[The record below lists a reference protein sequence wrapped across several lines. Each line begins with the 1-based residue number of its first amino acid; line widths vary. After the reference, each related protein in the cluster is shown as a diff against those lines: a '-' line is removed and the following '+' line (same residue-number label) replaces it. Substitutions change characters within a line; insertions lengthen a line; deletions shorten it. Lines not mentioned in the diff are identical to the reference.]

1 MLGII
6 LCGGKSLR
14 MGADKGLMNYKDK
27 IWAESAAEKLSTLG
41 ISSVFSVNS
50 TQQQTYGA
58 YFGKEKLVVDQ
69 PNLRING
76 PLLGVLSA
84 HLLNEEEDLFLL
96 ACDLILMDSRL
107 LKLLFSSSITDD
119 AFDVYIFTKKG
130 QQEPLCGIYKSQG
143 LKKIMDMLRS
153 TGLEKHS
160 MKFIL
165 SKLHVCE
172 TILDEKDYQYFMNF
186 NSHSEINGL

>member
-6 LCGGKSLR
+6 LCGGQSLR
-14 MGADKGLMNYKDK
+14 MGADKGLMNYEDR
-27 IWAESAAEKLSTLG
+27 IWAQLAAEKLSSLD

-50 TQQQTYGA
+50 AQQQIYTT
-58 YFGKEKLVVDQ
+58 YFGQEKLVVDQ
-69 PNLRING
+69 PDLRVKG

-107 LKLLFSSSITDD
+107 LKLLFNSKTND
-119 AFDVYIFTKKG
+119 AFDAYIFTKNG

-143 LKKIMDMLRS
+143 LKKIMDMLHT

-165 SKLHVCE
+165 SKLHVYE
-172 TILDEKDYQYFMNF
+172 TVLDEKDYRYFTNF
-186 NSHSEINGL
+186 NSHSELNGL